1 MSKPRRRRFA
11 ANRESPYQAQVHDD
25 DGRGVYVPDTPDLP
39 ADPNAP
45 ADPADDFTAGEPGS
59 YQTLPPAFRPSHTRR
74 RLLLDRRRRSAIRV
88 GLLFSVLGL
97 LVGYALPHRQVIR
110 VRTVAPTTPDVPSLT
125 PADQSA
131 LDAAYA
137 ARAAGNFQDAEAR
150 FLALGQTH
158 PTWKSMLVEIGRTRL
173 YHRQFNDAATVL
185 RQAIAGGLAPA
196 EANAVLGALYKAQ
209 QSYSAAD
216 ECFAQAVA
224 LEPTEP
230 VYYFF
235 RGECLRE
242 QGKVLEAT
250 AQYRSALLRNQYET
264 AAPLYRV
271 KLWLSEIESDQA
283 KANNLDASLDE
294 ALKRPDPPMEV
305 LFAAAARDLKAND
318 INAAFRRI
326 LLARQ
331 HTDLGVFQVVI
342 NDPVFAPIRKRPDLV
357 KRLLFVSPP
366 VAPLPAGVYPDVV
379 PSASFSTDNP
389 FAAPMLNPLLA
400 APPAASPVA
409 SPADAASP
417 AGTPSA
423 PPPSPAATSPHDP

>member
-11 ANRESPYQAQVHDD
+11 ANRESPFQAQVHDD
-25 DGRGVYVPDTPDLP
+25 DGRGVYVPDSSDLS
-39 ADPNAP
+39 ASSDP
-45 ADPADDFTAGEPGS
+45 ADPADPAGEPPPHPK
-59 YQTLPPAFRPSHTRR
+59 LPPAFVPSHTRR
-74 RLLLDRRRRSAIRV
+74 RILLGRRRRLAIRV
-88 GLLFSVLGL
+88 GLLFSVLGV
-97 LVGYALPHRQVIR
+97 LVGYALPHRQEIR
-110 VRTVAPTTPDVPSLT
+110 VRTVAPATPDVPSLT

-137 ARAAGNFQDAEAR
+137 ARATGNFQDAEAR

-158 PTWKSMLVEIGRTRL
+158 PTWKAMLVEIGRTRL

-224 LEPTEP
+224 LEPPEP
-230 VYYFF
+230 VYYLFW
-235 RGECLRE
+235 GECLRE
-242 QGKVLEAT
+242 QGKVRQAI

-264 AAPLYRV
+264 ATPLYRV
-271 KLWLSEIESDQA
+271 KLWLSEIESGQA
-283 KANNLDASLDE
+283 KAENLDASLDE

-305 LFAAAARDLKAND
+305 LFAAAARDLKADNV
-318 INAAFRRI
+318 AGAFRRV

-331 HTDLGVFQVVI
+331 HTDLGMFQVVI
-342 NDPVFAPIRKRPDLV
+342 NDPIFAPIRKRPDLV
-357 KRLLFVSPP
+357 KQLLFVSPA

-379 PSASFSTDNP
+379 PSASFSDTNP
-389 FAAPMLNPLLA
+389 FAASVPNPLLA

-417 AGTPSA
+417 PGTPAA
-423 PPPSPAATSPHDP
+423 PPSPPAATSPHDP